1 MVQYLLIIPILP
13 VSLSSTI
20 NTCMQLK
27 TATIIGS
34 SGMTGTYLFNLLL
47 LDKSFETIRIIVRH
61 SVSKAAANMEVKL
74 IDFENEIAFKAAIG
88 GSDVVFCCIGTTQKN
103 VKGDKALYRKI
114 DIDIPVNAARYCKE
128 TGCEKFVIVSAVGAN
143 SKSSNFY
150 LRLKGEMEEAVKA
163 TGINAINIMQPSI
176 LLGDRNEKRF
186 GETIAKIAMK
196 LFSFLLIGNAQKYKA
211 IHAKVLAQAMVNA
224 AKNNKV
230 ACTTYQYAAIVQLAS
245 SIQS

>member
-1 MVQYLLIIPILP
+1 MSIL
-13 VSLSSTI
+13 VNK
-20 NTCMQLK
+20 NT
-27 TATIIGS
+27 
-34 SGMTGTYLFNLLL
+34 
-47 LDKSFETIRIIVRH
+47 
-61 SVSKAAANMEVKL
+61 KL
-74 IDFENEIAFKAAIG
+74 IVQGITGRDGSFHACKMKAYGTNVVG
-88 GSDVVFCCIGTTQKN
+88 GVSPGKGGQK
-103 VKGDKALYRKI
+103 VDG
-114 DIDIPVNAARYCKE
+114 IPVFN
-128 TGCEKFVIVSAVGAN
+128 TV
-143 SKSSNFY
+143 
-150 LRLKGEMEEAVKA
+150 EEAVKA

-230 ACTTYQYAAIVQLAS
+230 ACITYQYAAIVQLAS